1 MRLFIT
7 ILAATLF
14 GVLEVYS
21 QETYTQEGTASYYGR
36 ELHGRRT
43 SSGERFSKH
52 KLTAAHP
59 TLAFGTMVKVTN
71 LDNGKSVT
79 VKINDRGPSTK
90 KRIIDVSYAAAKKL
104 GMVATGTA
112 QVRIETL
119 KESVDPAAMPFS
131 EPEVKDTLRELYRL
145 DVTLAEAKGWAV
157 QLGSFGEAGN
167 LMQMANTIRQIYNKP
182 ILVDVATNS
191 KKKVYRLLV
200 GPEKSEESATA
211 LLMLVKKDYPDAFVT
226 KL

>member
-79 VKINDRGPSTK
+79 VRINDRGPSTK

-104 GMVATGTA
+104 GMIAAGTA
-112 QVRIETL
+112 QVRIEAL
-119 KESVDPAAMPFS
+119 KEEVDPAVPVS
-131 EPEVKDTLRELYRL
+131 EPESEDTPRELYQL
-145 DVTLAEAKGWAV
+145 DVKLAETKGWAV

-167 LMQMANTIRQIYNKP
+167 LMQMANTIRQTYNKP

-191 KKKVYRLLV
+191 EKRVYRLLV

>member
-79 VKINDRGPSTK
+79 VRINDRGPSTK

-104 GMVATGTA
+104 GMIAAGTA
-112 QVRIETL
+112 QVRIEAL
-119 KESVDPAAMPFS
+119 KEEVDPAVPVS
-131 EPEVKDTLRELYRL
+131 EPESEDTPRELYQL
-145 DVTLAEAKGWAV
+145 DVKLAETKGWAV

-167 LMQMANTIRQIYNKP
+167 LMQMANTIRQTYNKP

-191 KKKVYRLLV
+191 EKKVYRLLV

>member
-79 VKINDRGPSTK
+79 VRINDRGPSTK

-104 GMVATGTA
+104 GMVAAGTA
-112 QVRIETL
+112 QVRIEAL
-119 KESVDPAAMPFS
+119 KEEVDPAVPVS
-131 EPEVKDTLRELYRL
+131 EPESEDTPRELYQL
-145 DVTLAEAKGWAV
+145 DVKLAETKGWAV

-167 LMQMANTIRQIYNKP
+167 LIQMANTIRQTYNKP

-191 KKKVYRLLV
+191 EKKVYRLLV

>member
-79 VKINDRGPSTK
+79 VRINDRGPSTK

-112 QVRIETL
+112 QVRIETI
-119 KESVDPAAMPFS
+119 KEGVDPAIPVS
-131 EPEVKDTLRELYRL
+131 EPESEDTPRELYQL
-145 DVTLAEAKGWAV
+145 DVKLAETKGWAV

-167 LMQMANTIRQIYNKP
+167 LMQMANTIRQTYNKP

-191 KKKVYRLLV
+191 EKRVYRLLV

>member
-79 VKINDRGPSTK
+79 VRINDRGPSTK

-104 GMVATGTA
+104 GMVAAGTA
-112 QVRIETL
+112 QVRIEAL
-119 KESVDPAAMPFS
+119 KEEVDPAVPVS
-131 EPEVKDTLRELYRL
+131 EPESEDTPRELYQL
-145 DVTLAEAKGWAV
+145 DVKLAETKGWAV

-167 LMQMANTIRQIYNKP
+167 LMQMANTIRQTYNKP

-191 KKKVYRLLV
+191 EKKVYRLLV

>member
-1 MRLFIT
+1 MRFFIT

-79 VKINDRGPSTK
+79 VRINDRGPSTK

-112 QVRIETL
+112 QVRIETI
-119 KESVDPAAMPFS
+119 KEGVDPAIPVS
-131 EPEVKDTLRELYRL
+131 EPESEDTPRELYQL
-145 DVTLAEAKGWAV
+145 DVKLAETKGWAV

-167 LMQMANTIRQIYNKP
+167 LMQMANTIRQTYNKP

-191 KKKVYRLLV
+191 EKRVYRLLV

>member
-7 ILAATLF
+7 VLAATLF
-14 GVLEVYS
+14 GVFEVYC

-79 VKINDRGPSTK
+79 VRINDRGPSTK

-112 QVRIETL
+112 HVRIEAL
-119 KESVDPAAMPFS
+119 S
-131 EPEVKDTLRELYRL
+131 EATDTSGFNNATPKDKDSTRETYQL
-145 DVTLAEAKGWAV
+145 DVKLAETKGWAV

-167 LMQMANTIRQIYNKP
+167 LMQMANTIRQTYNKP

-191 KKKVYRLLV
+191 EKKVYRLLV

>member
-79 VKINDRGPSTK
+79 VRINDRGPSTK

-112 QVRIETL
+112 QVRIEAL
-119 KESVDPAAMPFS
+119 KEEVDPAIPVS
-131 EPEVKDTLRELYRL
+131 EPESEDTPRELYQLEVNR
-145 DVTLAEAKGWAV
+145 AETKGWAV
-157 QLGSFGEAGN
+157 QLGSFGETGN
-167 LMQMANTIRQIYNKP
+167 LMQMANTIRQTYNKP
-182 ILVDVATNS
+182 ILVDVATNFE
-191 KKKVYRLLV
+191 KKVYRLLV

-211 LLMLVKKDYPDAFVT
+211 LLMLVNKDYPDAFVT

>member
-79 VKINDRGPSTK
+79 VRINDRGPSTK

-112 QVRIETL
+112 QVRIEAL
-119 KESVDPAAMPFS
+119 KEEVDPAIPVS
-131 EPEVKDTLRELYRL
+131 EPESKDTPRELYQL
-145 DVTLAEAKGWAV
+145 DVKLAETKGWAV

-167 LMQMANTIRQIYNKP
+167 LMQMANTIRQTYNKP

-191 KKKVYRLLV
+191 EKKVYRLLV

>member
-79 VKINDRGPSTK
+79 VRINDRGPSTK

-104 GMVATGTA
+104 GMVAAGTA
-112 QVRIETL
+112 QVRIEAL
-119 KESVDPAAMPFS
+119 KEEVDPAVPVS
-131 EPEVKDTLRELYRL
+131 EPESEDTPRELYQL
-145 DVTLAEAKGWAV
+145 DVKLAETKGWAV

-167 LMQMANTIRQIYNKP
+167 LMQMANIIRQTYNKP

-191 KKKVYRLLV
+191 EKKVYRLLV

-211 LLMLVKKDYPDAFVT
+211 LLMLVNKDYPDAFVT

>member
-1 MRLFIT
+1 MRLIIT

-79 VKINDRGPSTK
+79 VRINDRGPSTK

-104 GMVATGTA
+104 GMVAAGTA
-112 QVRIETL
+112 QVRIEAL
-119 KESVDPAAMPFS
+119 KEEVDPAVPVS
-131 EPEVKDTLRELYRL
+131 EPESEDTPRELYQL
-145 DVTLAEAKGWAV
+145 DVKLAETKGWAV

-167 LMQMANTIRQIYNKP
+167 LMQMANTIRQTYNKP

-191 KKKVYRLLV
+191 EKKVYRLLV
-200 GPEKSEESATA
+200 GPEKNEESATA
-211 LLMLVKKDYPDAFVT
+211 ILMLVKKDYPDAFVT

>member
-79 VKINDRGPSTK
+79 VRINDRGPSTK

-112 QVRIETL
+112 QVRIEAL
-119 KESVDPAAMPFS
+119 KEEVDPAVPVS
-131 EPEVKDTLRELYRL
+131 EPESEDTPRELYQL
-145 DVTLAEAKGWAV
+145 DVKLAETKGWAV

-167 LMQMANTIRQIYNKP
+167 LMQMANTIRQTYNKP

-191 KKKVYRLLV
+191 EKKVYRLLV

>member
-79 VKINDRGPSTK
+79 VRINDRGPSTK

-112 QVRIETL
+112 QVRIEAL
-119 KESVDPAAMPFS
+119 KEEVDPAIPAS
-131 EPEVKDTLRELYRL
+131 EPESEDTPRELYQL
-145 DVTLAEAKGWAV
+145 DVKLAETKGWAV

-167 LMQMANTIRQIYNKP
+167 LMQMANTIRQTYNKP

-191 KKKVYRLLV
+191 EKRVYRLLV

>member
-79 VKINDRGPSTK
+79 VRINDRGPSTK

-112 QVRIETL
+112 QVRIEAL
-119 KESVDPAAMPFS
+119 KEEVDPAIPVS
-131 EPEVKDTLRELYRL
+131 EPESEDTPRELYQL
-145 DVTLAEAKGWAV
+145 DVKLAETKGWAV

-167 LMQMANTIRQIYNKP
+167 LMQMANTIRQTYNKP

-191 KKKVYRLLV
+191 EKKVYRLLV

>member
-79 VKINDRGPSTK
+79 VRINDRGPSTK

-112 QVRIETL
+112 QVRIEAL
-119 KESVDPAAMPFS
+119 KEEVDPAIPAS
-131 EPEVKDTLRELYRL
+131 EPESEDTPRELYQL
-145 DVTLAEAKGWAV
+145 DVKLAETKGWAV

-167 LMQMANTIRQIYNKP
+167 LMQMANTIRQTYNKP

-191 KKKVYRLLV
+191 EKKVYRLLV

>member
-79 VKINDRGPSTK
+79 VRINDRGPSTK

-112 QVRIETL
+112 QVRIEAL
-119 KESVDPAAMPFS
+119 KEEVDPAVPVS
-131 EPEVKDTLRELYRL
+131 EPESEDTPRELYQL
-145 DVTLAEAKGWAV
+145 DVKLAETKGWAV
-157 QLGSFGEAGN
+157 QLGSFGETGN
-167 LMQMANTIRQIYNKP
+167 LMQMANTIRQTYNKP

-191 KKKVYRLLV
+191 EKKVYRLLV

-211 LLMLVKKDYPDAFVT
+211 LLMLVNKDYPDAFVT